1 MGDDGGGGGEVTQE
15 KKKKK
20 KTQTR
25 TGQAPLLPA
34 TGDSR
39 TVK

>member
-39 TVK
+39 TVT